1 MSVFA
6 PKNLRGFKLYQG
18 WNEAKMIMQA
28 KMFSAMGVWTGSG
41 TTTHDPHHQP
51 VPTRRR
57 GAQSS
62 RPCIGFD
69 FWKLD
74 LGAFT
79 ERGQCG
85 PCLTDAAQ

>member
-62 RPCIGFD
+62 RPCIGSTFGR
-69 FWKLD
+69 W
-74 LGAFT
+74 T
-79 ERGQCG
+79 
-85 PCLTDAAQ
+85 